1 MQGEGVLGPRRLV
14 FKSSLCSLCERV
26 SWTGTHKAT
35 LPAASCFLWEAK
47 VWMCLCIQIWYKHTC
62 NTFGFKCFQAG
73 VSQRKYLLTVNVCSL
88 EESSAGDVALNLIT
102 FLLTHRQVS
111 VKPQGLGNQA
121 NLHTAETH
129 RFVFTQ
135 SRR

>member
-1 MQGEGVLGPRRLV
+1 M
-14 FKSSLCSLCERV
+14 
-26 SWTGTHKAT
+26 
-35 LPAASCFLWEAK
+35 
-47 VWMCLCIQIWYKHTC
+47 
-62 NTFGFKCFQAG
+62 
-73 VSQRKYLLTVNVCSL
+73 NVCSL
-88 EESSAGDVALNLIT
+88 EESSAGDVAVNLIT